1 MSQPPETDRAGPH
14 PHLLSCDRRCL
25 LKFERLLRHAAPSSA
40 SVTPSDACT
49 VQRTSCATRTFAHGH
64 AHAASPRDS
73 PIHNTEL
80 DNGRTDVAIR
90 NSRRGRKLAPD
101 FFCCVTT
108 RRVDSAVKLVQPVP
122 ASATDVGPDACGAD
136 ELPWRL
142 SLFAF
147 ELRAVGDATAAVLP
161 PASDAPAADIRAPDS
176 NADSSTAP
184 RRSGHSLSADK
195 CVVEIDSKS
204 FPAAMTV
211 TRCYTASV
219 PREVLLPSGPPDRL
233 CKSRSGTSFEAS
245 HIRKPHPAEILSQ
258 PAGHRQSFPPSP
270 QPQRTGRV
278 ASSSPVTQ
286 LQRDRKNREGN
297 AEGNAGF

>member
-1 MSQPPETDRAGPH
+1 MSQPPKADRAGPH
-14 PHLLSCDRRCL
+14 PNLLSSDRRSLLKCDRPS
-25 LKFERLLRHAAPSSA
+25 RHSAPSSA
-40 SVTPSDACT
+40 SVLPSDACT
-49 VQRTSCATRTFAHGH
+49 VRRMSCATRTFAHGH

-73 PIHNTEL
+73 PIHNTEPH
-80 DNGRTDVAIR
+80 NGRTDVAIR

-108 RRVDSAVKLVQPVP
+108 RRVDKAIQLVQPVP
-122 ASATDVGPDACGAD
+122 ASVTDAIPDGCGAD
-136 ELPWRL
+136 EPLWRL

-147 ELRAVGDATAAVLP
+147 ELRAAGAATAAALP
-161 PASDAPAADIRAPDS
+161 PASDAPAADIRDPDS

-233 CKSRSGTSFEAS
+233 S
-245 HIRKPHPAEILSQ
+245 
-258 PAGHRQSFPPSP
+258 
-270 QPQRTGRV
+270 
-278 ASSSPVTQ
+278 
-286 LQRDRKNREGN
+286 
-297 AEGNAGF
+297 